1 MRKIREVSLS
11 LLAKKS
17 HSEKQLSE
25 KLKDKGYSD
34 LETEQ
39 EIEKLKKL
47 NFIDDEVFAADYA
60 ERLFKKN
67 KGALLIELELK
78 KCGIDSDLAAAVIK
92 EKCGGKEAHEQILE
106 LMSKKYKNADK
117 KDEKFLHKAA
127 AFLISRGFAQEDI
140 EKAFNAASK

>member
-1 MRKIREVSLS
+1 MREIKEAAVA

-17 HSEKQLSE
+17 YSAKQLIE
-25 KLKDKGYSD
+25 KLKDKGYLD
-34 LETEQ
+34 FETEQ
-39 EIEKLKKL
+39 EIERLKKL
-47 NFIDDEVFAADYA
+47 KFIDDEAFAADYA

-78 KCGIDSDLAAAVIK
+78 RCGIDSDLAAAIVK
-92 EKCGGKEAHEQILE
+92 EVCGGKEAHEQILE
-106 LMSKKYKNADK
+106 LMTKKYKNADM
-117 KDEKFLHKAA
+117 KDVKFLHKAA